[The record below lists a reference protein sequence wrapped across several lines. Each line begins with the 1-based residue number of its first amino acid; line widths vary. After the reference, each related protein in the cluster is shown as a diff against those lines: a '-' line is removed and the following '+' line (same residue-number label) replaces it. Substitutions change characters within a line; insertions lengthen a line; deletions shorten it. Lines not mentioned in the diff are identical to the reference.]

1 MPTDKKAV
9 SAYVDE
15 EIKKKAEIIAKKE
28 GRSLSNY
35 LGMIISK
42 IVQDYEKENGEII
55 IKQEDEEEH

>member
-35 LGMIISK
+35 LGIIIGK
-42 IVQDYEKENGEII
+42 IVQDYEKENGEIE
-55 IKQEDEEEH
+55 IKG

>member
-28 GRSLSNY
+28 GRSLSNF
-35 LGMIISK
+35 LGIIIGK
-42 IVQDYEKENGEII
+42 IVQDYEKENGEIE
-55 IKQEDEEEH
+55 IKE

>member
-42 IVQDYEKENGEII
+42 IVQDYEKENGEIV